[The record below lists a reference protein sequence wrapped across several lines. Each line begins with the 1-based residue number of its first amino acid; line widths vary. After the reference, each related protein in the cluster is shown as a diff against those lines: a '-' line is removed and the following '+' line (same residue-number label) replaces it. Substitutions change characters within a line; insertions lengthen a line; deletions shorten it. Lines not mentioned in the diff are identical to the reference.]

1 MGILSINLAV
11 INILPFPALDGG
23 RFAFIMLEKV
33 IGRKIKPK
41 IEAYVNMA
49 GMAILVTLMVLI
61 TVADVLR
68 VIRGG

>member
-1 MGILSINLAV
+1 
-11 INILPFPALDGG
+11 
-23 RFAFIMLEKV
+23 MLEKV

-49 GMAILVTLMVLI
+49 GMVILVTLMVLI